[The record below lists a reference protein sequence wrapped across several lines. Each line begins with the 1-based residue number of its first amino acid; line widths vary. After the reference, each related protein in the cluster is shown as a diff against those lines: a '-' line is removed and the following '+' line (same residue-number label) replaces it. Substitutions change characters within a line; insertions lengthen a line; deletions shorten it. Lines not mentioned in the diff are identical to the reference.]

1 MNVGPNIHKENLV
14 ISVDASSTRSTL
26 RTLQTNNILPD
37 PGAWLP
43 GTGGS
48 TGYGGNGSSSE
59 QLRVEVSD
67 DPWGR
72 NSVVWRTTPDAT
84 SGADGGWNSSYYG
97 IDNKYTY
104 RYSVWVRRHTSG
116 TGGTFYM
123 GMSPNPIRNDNNS
136 SQGNPYFTY
145 PSIASLTQDQWYLV
159 VAHVFYAGYSGGRH
173 PKSGWYANGLKE
185 SDKSYGNCGGSDT
198 RWADSTTSARHR
210 AYHYYTTNTAS
221 GIEFAY
227 PRIDKIDGNEPTIE
241 QLLFRGE
248 SGLLNT
254 SSHPRSVLTPVN
266 GGSYGRLQ
274 ATNRYLNW
282 FNMDGTDDYIS
293 VPPIQYTPSQSW
305 TVEVVFNPW
314 DVNDTSW
321 SGIFGGDL
329 NGGGYWMFHSSQL
342 TYYEGSDSNGTAILY
357 TGWNKSTTFPPNNF
371 HHLTIVYESISNVQG
386 NFKIYLN
393 GLEKTQT
400 FNWTFTFGESLYVHS
415 LGRGAT
421 NRPGTNN
428 ITSFKLW
435 DTDLE
440 EKDVVSNYKAHKN
453 KINMGGYPI

>member
-1 MNVGPNIHKENLV
+1 MKTCV
-14 ISVDASSTRSTL
+14 IEKKHIGGICLIWGCIPTKALLRSAEIYNYMKHAS
-26 RTLQTNNILPD
+26 D
-37 PGAWLP
+37 
-43 GTGGS
+43 
-48 TGYGGNGSSSE
+48 YGLS
-59 QLRVEVSD
+59 
-67 DPWGR
+67 
-72 NSVVWRTTPDAT
+72 
-84 SGADGGWNSSYYG
+84 
-97 IDNKYTY
+97 
-104 RYSVWVRRHTSG
+104 
-116 TGGTFYM
+116 
-123 GMSPNPIRNDNNS
+123 
-136 SQGNPYFTY
+136 
-145 PSIASLTQDQWYLV
+145 
-159 VAHVFYAGYSGGRH
+159 
-173 PKSGWYANGLKE
+173 
-185 SDKSYGNCGGSDT
+185 
-198 RWADSTTSARHR
+198 
-210 AYHYYTTNTAS
+210 AS

-248 SGLLNT
+248 SGFLNT

-321 SGIFGGDL
+321 SGIFGGNL

-342 TYYEGSDSNGTAILY
+342 TYYEGSDSNGSAILY